1 MAVSG
6 QNRRIQVLSKE
17 RSALF
22 KNNFFAGIAV
32 STLAYLAASLIPLLG
47 AFFFILTPL
56 PIIYYYSRTGRI
68 QGLAIFIVSFSLV
81 AIVLT
86 FLGAA
91 ANLPFLF
98 MAGFLGIFLSEI
110 FSRNYSIERTVIY
123 PVTAVLILWC
133 SLIVLHSLSAG
144 EEPWHL
150 VEDYIGRNIQE
161 SIQFYAQL
169 DIPAE
174 QIDVL
179 KDNVKQIT
187 SFFANIF
194 PALVLVGATFV
205 VWLNILA
212 AKEIFNRAGLRYP
225 DFSDLSR
232 WRTPDGLI
240 WLLIGA
246 GGLLL
251 VPVSFVRIVSLNLA
265 IVCLF
270 AYFLQ
275 GLSIMGFLFKTKN
288 VHRSFRIL
296 CYCLIFIQQYIIL
309 IIAAIGVLDL
319 WVDFR
324 KFIKPVTYSA
334 S

>member
-1 MAVSG
+1 M
-6 QNRRIQVLSKE
+6 SKE
-17 RSALF
+17 RGAFF

-32 STLAYLAASLIPLLG
+32 SSLTFLAAALIPILG

-56 PIIYYYSRTGRI
+56 PIIYFYSKTGRK
-68 QGLAIFIVSFSLV
+68 QGLAIFILSLFLV
-81 AIVLT
+81 AIVLI
-86 FLGAA
+86 FSGSA

-98 MAGFLGIFLSEI
+98 ITGFLGLFLSEI
-110 FSRNYSIERTVIY
+110 FRKNYSIERTVVY

-133 SLIVLHSLSAG
+133 SFIVLQSLSAG
-144 EEPWHL
+144 EDPWHL

-169 DIPAE
+169 EIPAE
-174 QIDVL
+174 QIDL
-179 KDNVKQIT
+179 LRDNVKQIT

-194 PALVLVGATFV
+194 PALVLVGASFI

-212 AKEIFNRAGLRYP
+212 AREIFQRTGTLHP
-225 DFSDLSR
+225 DFGDLSR
-232 WRTPDGLI
+232 WKAPEGLI
-240 WLLIGA
+240 WLLIAA
-246 GGLLL
+246 GGSLL
-251 VPVSFVRIVSLNLA
+251 VPVSLLRIISLNLV

-270 AYFLQ
+270 AYLLQ
-275 GLSIMGFLFKTKN
+275 GLSIISFLFKTKN

-296 CYCLIFIQQYIIL
+296 CYCLIFVQQYIIL
-309 IIAAIGVLDL
+309 LIAAIGVFDL

-324 KFIKPVTYSA
+324 RFIKPAAPAA

>member
-1 MAVSG
+1 MAASG
-6 QNRRIQVLSKE
+6 QDQRIQALSKE

-22 KNNFFAGIAV
+22 KNNFFTGIAV
-32 STLAYLAASLIPLLG
+32 STLAFLAASLIPLLG
-47 AFFFILTPL
+47 AFFFMLTPL

-68 QGLAIFIVSFSLV
+68 QGLAIFIISLFLV

-86 FLGAA
+86 LSGAA

-98 MAGFLGIFLSEI
+98 ITGFLGIILSEI
-110 FSRNYSIERTVIY
+110 FRRNYSIEKTVVY
-123 PVTAVLILWC
+123 PVTVILLLWC
-133 SLIVLHSLSAG
+133 SLIVLQSLSSG
-144 EEPWHL
+144 QEPWHL

-174 QIDVL
+174 QIDLL

-194 PALVLVGATFV
+194 PALVLVSATFV

-212 AKEIFNRAGLRYP
+212 AKEIFKRAGMWYP

-232 WRTPDGLI
+232 WRTPEALI

-251 VPVSFVRIVSLNLA
+251 IPVSLVRIISLNLV

-270 AYFLQ
+270 AYFFQ
-275 GLSIMGFLFKTKN
+275 GMSIIGFLFKTKN

-296 CYCLIFIQQYIIL
+296 CYCLIFAQQYIIL
-309 IIAAIGVLDL
+309 LVAAIGVFDL

-324 KFIKPVTYSA
+324 KFIKPATYST